1 METLCYKLASFE
13 GPLDLL
19 LLLIKKNKMNI
30 FDIRITELVDQYMEQ
45 IDAMQER
52 NMEVSSE
59 FLEMAAHLVYMKTVF
74 LLPKKE
80 EAEQLSRELSG
91 RLLEY
96 EECRRIA
103 KLLGEKLSFDTY
115 TREQEKIEFD
125 TRYKGTIAL
134 QDLFNAY
141 RSAVGRGKRLL
152 PPKPEAFSGIVSHKI
167 VSVASRIIRV
177 LRDLRKTGRAKY
189 TDLYKNCHGRSE
201 LVATFLAVLELVKG
215 KRIRIEGEDN
225 SIVTLVN
232 RPAMKKPF
240 RE

>member
-1 METLCYKLASFE
+1 MEKLCYKLESFE

-141 RSAVGRGKRLL
+141 RSAVGRGNACCRRSRRPSPELFPTKSSALRRGLSVFFVTSAKR
-152 PPKPEAFSGIVSHKI
+152 EGQNTRTFT
-167 VSVASRIIRV
+167 
-177 LRDLRKTGRAKY
+177 KTAMG
-189 TDLYKNCHGRSE
+189 GQ
-201 LVATFLAVLELVKG
+201 
-215 KRIRIEGEDN
+215 N
-225 SIVTLVN
+225 SSQPSSLCWSL
-232 RPAMKKPF
+232 
-240 RE
+240 